1 MRVSALLVVLLL
13 GNYLWSAVGTWRG
26 NYLEYSRIADERDRV
41 KAENTL
47 LNSKLRTLDKEQREL
62 TRVVA
67 LSAGEAEVLAKL
79 AALTSILPSNVMVSS
94 LRWSE
99 SSLDLM
105 LQSEAENLD
114 LPALLRKLPYWKI
127 AQLQQR
133 RMGDTVTMI
142 TLKLQPARE
151 EAK

>member
-1 MRVSALLVVLLL
+1 VV
-13 GNYLWSAVGTWRG
+13 G
-26 NYLEYSRIADERDRV
+26 
-41 KAENTL
+41 
-47 LNSKLRTLDKEQREL
+47 LN
-62 TRVVA
+62 
-67 LSAGEAEVLAKL
+67 AGESEALAKL

-114 LPALLRKLPYWKI
+114 LPSLLRRLPYWKI
-127 AQLQQR
+127 SQLQQR

-142 TLKLQPARE
+142 TLKLIPAGE
-151 EAK
+151 TSK